1 MCVCVWRGDTNAG
14 RSLMWINKYRHN
26 ECYIYSKPLFVAQ
39 HQSVRLFLTIIGW
52 SAMVQEESV
61 YTYQTKLTGCAGLR
75 VGDIKIS
82 ATIVQ
87 HMQEIDKRGR
97 GVKQKLKAK
106 GKSVW
111 ERKGRNTSVLR
122 YSETQD
128 TGSRTATWYHGLLLC
143 WRWRRKSCRHGCTVC
158 LYRYTYYP
166 GCRLRMR
173 WVR

>member
-1 MCVCVWRGDTNAG
+1 MLHILETSLCCTTSVCASLPNHHWMKCNGTRRRCLYISNKAYRMRRIKG
-14 RSLMWINKYRHN
+14 RRYKD
-26 ECYIYSKPLFVAQ
+26 
-39 HQSVRLFLTIIGW
+39 
-52 SAMVQEESV
+52 
-61 YTYQTKLTGCAGLR
+61 LR
-75 VGDIKIS
+75 NHCT
-82 ATIVQ
+82 AYA
-87 HMQEIDKRGR
+87 EIDKRGR
-97 GVKQKLKAK
+97 GVKQKFKAK

-111 ERKGRNTSVLR
+111 EKKGRNTSVLR